1 MCTWELHNVV
11 FWVDV
16 CVDRADLHVDLLRL
30 EFVKPKNLK
39 RQKIPAKA
47 QPYTIIMGETH
58 VPHTEAPSPFPHH
71 LRFTSY
77 CVVATDLEYE
87 KICLQSL
94 RFLFLPAVKENYQS
108 IKHKVWIVSTNEWE
122 KTDAKERGYHS
133 YSLTISSEGPSTCWS
148 SNWEGQPITRKLVY
162 KGCDL
167 KDKGAGLLQ
176 AADERVECRK
186 PQYKAKFIMNL
197 QSYSSADQS

>member
-1 MCTWELHNVV
+1 M
-11 FWVDV
+11 DV
-16 CVDRADLHVDLLRL
+16 RVDRADLHVDLLRL

-39 RQKIPAKA
+39 RQKIPAKV
-47 QPYTIIMGETH
+47 QPYTIIMMGETR

-108 IKHKVWIVSTNEWE
+108 IKHKV
-122 KTDAKERGYHS
+122 
-133 YSLTISSEGPSTCWS
+133 
-148 SNWEGQPITRKLVY
+148 
-162 KGCDL
+162 
-167 KDKGAGLLQ
+167 
-176 AADERVECRK
+176 
-186 PQYKAKFIMNL
+186 
-197 QSYSSADQS
+197 